1 MKPTRIKEIQS
12 INIEKLFNIF
22 KDEYE
27 IDLSID
33 IKTNKLTEYRSI
45 FNTLCVEL
53 YGISH
58 SDISRFYKSK
68 GKSSHPSTVWCSCNN
83 FKMYT
88 KAKEDLLKMYI
99 VISESE
105 RKNFK
110 LNDKVKI
117 IYESKLTEIQ
127 KAVTGLNKNEE
138 KEILE
143 LINMRK
149 ASWLW
154 KSKDRITVIEG
165 S

>member
-1 MKPTRIKEIQS
+1 
-12 INIEKLFNIF
+12 
-22 KDEYE
+22 
-27 IDLSID
+27 
-33 IKTNKLTEYRSI
+33 
-45 FNTLCVEL
+45 
-53 YGISH
+53 
-58 SDISRFYKSK
+58 
-68 GKSSHPSTVWCSCNN
+68 
-83 FKMYT
+83 MYT
-88 KAKEDLLKMYI
+88 KAKEELLKMYI
-99 VISESE
+99 VITESE

-154 KSKDRITVIEG
+154 KSKDKITIISG
-165 S
+165 F